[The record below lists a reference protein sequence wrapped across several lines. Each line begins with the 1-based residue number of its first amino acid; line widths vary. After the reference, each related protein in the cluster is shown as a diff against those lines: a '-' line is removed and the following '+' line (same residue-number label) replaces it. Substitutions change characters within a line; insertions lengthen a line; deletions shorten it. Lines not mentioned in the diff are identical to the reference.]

1 MGLEYGFWYD
11 VAEYMNE
18 VGRGKFTPREIAG
31 NAKEYEIEWKITLDN
46 HELSYVIQALV
57 DELNTQNDEKSNEFL
72 TEMSRDILNKMW
84 KTEIYERQG

>member
-1 MGLEYGFWYD
+1 MLEYGFWYD
-11 VAEYMNE
+11 VAQYMNE
-18 VGRGKFTPREIAG
+18 VGRGKFTDSEIAE

-84 KTEIYERQG
+84 KTEI